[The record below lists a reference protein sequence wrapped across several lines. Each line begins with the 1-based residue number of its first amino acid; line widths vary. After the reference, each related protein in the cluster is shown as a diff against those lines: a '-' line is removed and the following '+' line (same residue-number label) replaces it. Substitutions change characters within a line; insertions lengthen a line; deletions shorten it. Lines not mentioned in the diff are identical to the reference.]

1 MVAGKHDINAEKGS
15 TFKLYM
21 EYKTAGATAIDMVDY
36 SSNMQ
41 VRRFSNSSDKILHFR
56 GTTSERG
63 LTGGGITGSYSGSG
77 IGGVGGI
84 FLNSSVTGG
93 TGSAGTTGGIYI
105 HADASTMINA
115 PSGKHFYDL
124 ELTDGDGDVIRLI
137 EGRFDISQD
146 VTR

>member
-63 LTGGGITGSYSGSG
+63 LTGGGITGS
-77 IGGVGGI
+77 
-84 FLNSSVTGG
+84 
-93 TGSAGTTGGIYI
+93 AGTTGGIYI

>member
-21 EYKTAGATAIDMVDY
+21 EYQTAGATAIDMANH

-63 LTGGGITGSYSGSG
+63 LTGGGVTGSYSGSG
-77 IGGVGGI
+77 IAGVGGI
-84 FLNSSVTGG
+84 FLNATVTGG
-93 TGSAGTTGGIYI
+93 TGSAGISGGIYI
-105 HADASTMINA
+105 HADASTMINV
-115 PSGKHFYDL
+115 PSGKHFYDF
-124 ELTDGDGDVIRLI
+124 ELTDGDGVVIRLI
-137 EGRFDISQD
+137 EGRFDVSQD